1 MPGDD
6 EDEGLSTNESNDDDE
21 GNVDE
26 EGTDPP
32 VGDGEAE
39 QNDPKDDDDRYE
51 WRKKIQD
58 ALRKWIETEGC
69 RKDVVDAYFSNPPG
83 RKGMFDPLVL

>member
-6 EDEGLSTNESNDDDE
+6 EDKGLSTNEGNEDDE
-21 GNVDE
+21 NNVDE

-51 WRKKIQD
+51 WRGKAQD

-69 RKDVVDAYFSNPPG
+69 RRDMADEYFSNPSG
-83 RKGMFDPLVL
+83 RKGMFDPLVF